1 MGFKGDVVQLY
12 PNIAENVYGYIVT
25 LLDDTGA
32 PLANKQVY
40 CTTNAVT
47 YNTNASGVI
56 TDVVYSTNASA
67 IVTFELTNQPWA
79 DGTYRL
85 NWTISGKTPGVI
97 QSVSS
102 TASKTYDGCAYTITF
117 RNYDNNLWTN
127 NSVYCTT
134 NGKTYQTNASGQAS
148 FITSQSSLS
157 FKITSGVQDT
167 SVSGDFQML
176 NTYDIICST
185 TGTSGQLVNRTL
197 TGSKSRV
204 SQTAIG
210 LGMNVPTSGDVMTIG
225 TKEYIV
231 TYDDGTN
238 IYAVLRYWEEN
249 CVFDT
254 DNRAFYEDSDIVTK
268 CTTWYS
274 NQVPATWKNLNAFND
289 VVTEGVTAPC
299 FIPTIQALSRWTY
312 FAVSS
317 NRIFYDS
324 SGTAHAWWTASYS
337 SYNEVWCVSMTGS
350 TTLTNP
356 NLSVGFGFRPA
367 LAIKR
372 SMFLNG

>member
-102 TASKTYDGCAYTITF
+102 TASKSYDGCAYTITF

-134 NGKTYQTNASGQAS
+134 NGKTYYTNASGQAT
-148 FITSQSSLS
+148 FITSQSSLT
-157 FKITSGVQDT
+157 FKVTTSQSYSVDNGLRITTQ
-167 SVSGDFQML
+167 
-176 NTYDIICST
+176 YDVIGST
-185 TGTSGQLVNRTL
+185 TGTSGSLVTRSVTGTL
-197 TGSKSRV
+197 QNPTIV
-204 SQTAIG
+204 SYNVNATATVG
-210 LGMNVPTSGDVMTIG
+210 NTVTIG
-225 TKEYIV
+225 SKEYIIAH
-231 TYDDGTN
+231 DDGTN
-238 IYAVLRYWEEN
+238 IYAILRYWEEDCSYSDQYN
-249 CVFDT
+249 HT
-254 DNRAFYEDSDIVTK
+254 QYAGSDIANK
-268 CTTWYS
+268 CTDWYN
-274 NQVPATWKNLNAFND
+274 NQVPAIWKTANVFNQ
-289 VVTEGVTAPC
+289 VETEGVTAAC
-299 FIPTIQALSRWTY
+299 FIPAVLQAKGDWSYFNSDSR
-312 FAVSS
+312 
-317 NRIFYDS
+317 RIFYDS
-324 SGTAHAWWTASYS
+324 GGTAHSWWTSSPTGGLYYS
-337 SYNEVWCVSMTGS
+337 AHIIHRYGVGS
-350 TTLTNP
+350 
-356 NLSVGFGFRPA
+356 SEDVIEDCGFRPA

-372 SMFLNG
+372 SAFLNG